1 MNLQI
6 EPKGHYFEEITVFL
20 NSTQI
25 FQELMFVFIETVDL
39 TIKWWDQI
47 IHTIRSY
54 DCMMHDD
61 IILVVD
67 TK

>member
-39 TIKWWDQI
+39 TIK
-47 IHTIRSY
+47 
-54 DCMMHDD
+54 
-61 IILVVD
+61 
-67 TK
+67 